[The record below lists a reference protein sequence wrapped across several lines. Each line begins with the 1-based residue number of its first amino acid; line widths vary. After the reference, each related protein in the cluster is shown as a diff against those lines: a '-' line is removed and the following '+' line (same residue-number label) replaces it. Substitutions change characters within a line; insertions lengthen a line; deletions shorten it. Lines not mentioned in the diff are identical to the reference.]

1 MCTQFSLPSLES
13 GHCGQFLNEE
23 PWMMCSFCTKVCE
36 VQLLF
41 LTEQHTSQEA
51 ALKHMQCW
59 KRTTSTTPLLLLT
72 YQSDYLWQTSK
83 SIVFRRLLIPK
94 VHLQC
99 ERGWAVKGQH
109 FATMLCLL
117 HFSHPPPFANVVAI
131 FRTFPQSV
139 AYQETKCRGWVWLLF
154 RWVLFVALCRVVE
167 RL

>member
-1 MCTQFSLPSLES
+1 MCTHFSLPSLES
-13 GHCGQFLNEE
+13 GHCGQFLNEK
-23 PWMMCSFCTKVCE
+23 PWMMCSFCTKVCK

-41 LTEQHTSQEA
+41 LIEQQEA

-99 ERGWAVKGQH
+99 ERGWAVEGQH

-117 HFSHPPPFANVVAI
+117 HFSHSPPFANVVAI
-131 FRTFPQSV
+131 FITFPQSV
-139 AYQETKCRGWVWLLF
+139 AHQEKKCCGRVWLLF
-154 RWVLFVALCRVVE
+154 RRVLFVALCRVVE